1 VLIIRVDAPL
11 VFGNTE
17 MIKEI
22 ITDLREQ
29 EIELKL
35 AEASGQVRDVLQKA
49 GIEAMI
55 GKLGR
60 STTIHAVI
68 EEWQNAKALV

>member
-1 VLIIRVDAPL
+1 
-11 VFGNTE
+11 
-17 MIKEI
+17 MIGELYS
-22 ITDLREQ
+22 DLREQ

-35 AEASGQVRDVLQKA
+35 AEASGQVRDVLRKA
-49 GIEAMI
+49 GIDAMI

-68 EEWQNAKALV
+68 EEWQSSRSG

>member
-1 VLIIRVDAPL
+1 VLDLGASPIIDVTAAD
-11 VFGNTE
+11 
-17 MIKEI
+17 MIGELYS
-22 ITDLREQ
+22 DLREQ

-35 AEASGQVRDVLQKA
+35 AEASGQVRDVLRKA
-49 GIEAMI
+49 GIEARI

-68 EEWQNAKALV
+68 EEWQSSRSG